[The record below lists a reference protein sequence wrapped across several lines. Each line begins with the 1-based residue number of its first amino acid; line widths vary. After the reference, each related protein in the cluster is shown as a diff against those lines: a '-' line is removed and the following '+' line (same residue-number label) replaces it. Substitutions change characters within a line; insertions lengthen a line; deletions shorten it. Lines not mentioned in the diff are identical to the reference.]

1 MSYGSAAVVPRRVSS
16 PAEAREVVE
25 AEGAALV
32 SGIASEEAA
41 MDFGR
46 EMLGDE
52 LVRVGRQIEATRAN
66 AEAEGA
72 VVEQQPADERGRK
85 REVSRDTSLPMP
97 PHNDGFA
104 FGDEAPDRLFLLQ
117 ARPAAD
123 GGENFLVDGLA
134 LVDLLPAEIAEFVR
148 TVPIDHSEPGIPQGV
163 TSPILR
169 TTPAGRPQVRH
180 HPFLAPVLGHDE
192 QWPFVQAWLDAVVAA
207 RDTGARFRMDAGE
220 MAVVDNYRMFHGRH
234 GYADPNRLLYSIW
247 GWTTSAV
254 AVPDRVL
261 DIVNAGRPAG

>member
-1 MSYGSAAVVPRRVSS
+1 MSYGSAALVPRRVSS

-25 AEGAALV
+25 VEGAALV

-41 MDFGR
+41 MEFGR
-46 EMLGDE
+46 AMLGDD
-52 LVRVGRQIEATRAN
+52 LVRIGRQIEATRAN

-72 VVEQQPADERGRK
+72 IVDAQPADERGRK
-85 REVSRDTSLPMP
+85 REVSRDTTLPMP

-123 GGENFLVDGLA
+123 GGENFLIDGLA
-134 LVDLLPAEIAEFVR
+134 LVDLLPAALAEFVR
-148 TVPIDHSEPGIPQGV
+148 TVPIDHSEPGIPQGAV
-163 TSPILR
+163 HPILR
-169 TTPAGRPQVRH
+169 TTPAGLPQVRH
-180 HPFLAPVLGHDE
+180 HPFLAPVSDDD
-192 QWPFVQAWLDAVVAA
+192 WPAVRAWLDAVVSA
-207 RDTGARFRMDAGE
+207 RDTGTRFRMEAGE
-220 MAVVDNYRMFHGRH
+220 MAIVDNYRVFHGRH

-254 AVPDRVL
+254 AVPRRVL
-261 DIVNAGRPAG
+261 DIVHAGQPVG